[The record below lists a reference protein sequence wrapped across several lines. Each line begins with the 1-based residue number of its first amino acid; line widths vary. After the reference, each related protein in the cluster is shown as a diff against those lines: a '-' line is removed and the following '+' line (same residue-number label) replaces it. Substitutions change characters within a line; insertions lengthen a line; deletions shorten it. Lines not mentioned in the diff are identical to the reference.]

1 MRATNTKNQWIGVRN
16 NLKHPMWSIFHGK
29 IHGFQFRFSPS
40 DRQQGAVSILQGPG
54 FHNVHALCVYVC
66 VLHVCIYI

>member
-1 MRATNTKNQWIGVRN
+1 MDWFKGKLAGPPPV
-16 NLKHPMWSIFHGK
+16 FHGK